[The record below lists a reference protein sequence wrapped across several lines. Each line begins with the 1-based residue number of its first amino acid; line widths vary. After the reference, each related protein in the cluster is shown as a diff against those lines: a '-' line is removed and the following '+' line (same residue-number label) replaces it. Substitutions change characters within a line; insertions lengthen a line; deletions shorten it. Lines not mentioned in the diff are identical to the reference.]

1 MKSLI
6 ILRHADAEGKAP
18 GGTDFDRVLSSLGQ
32 TQARNQGMVLRQ
44 TGIAPERVV
53 ASSAHRT
60 MQTAQLLVEGA
71 GLKIEVEPEETLYN
85 APGAALLEFVRGV
98 TVDCH
103 TMLMV
108 AHLPGVAELVSLLT
122 TEHEDLVQIY
132 SPGTMSA
139 VQVDG
144 PSWSDFDY
152 GTGSLILFLPPIFR
166 AG

>member
-18 GGTDFDRVLSSLGQ
+18 GGSDFDRVLSELGK
-32 TQARNQGMVLRQ
+32 TQARNQGLVLRQ
-44 TGIAPERVV
+44 TGISPERVV

-60 MQTAQLLVEGA
+60 METAQLVVDGA
-71 GLKIEVEPEETLYN
+71 GLQVAVEPEETLYN

-98 TVDCH
+98 TVDCNS
-103 TMLMV
+103 MLMV

-122 TEHEDLVQIY
+122 TEHEDLMQIY
-132 SPGTMSA
+132 SPGTMTA
-139 VQVDG
+139 VQADG
-144 PSWSDFDY
+144 PSWVDFDY

-166 AG
+166 SG